1 MQWPWGDPGARD
13 PALSDSLV
21 GLLADAEAEDGGVAR
36 PRTADWFQACPRK
49 ARGREA
55 DAVAEQNREYI
66 HQDLVDEP
74 PLQALAG
81 HVSAEDFE
89 VLAAGSVPCRG
100 DRFADVAGEDRDV
113 RVRRLQRPMGE
124 EEHGSGERVVDAV
137 RLLGLHPVAYLPS
150 PPADEHGAGGRCD
163 LRDIVRCHE
172 VGESAIIPPV
182 HGMAGTGD
190 EAVKRHTP
198 VHDNL
203 AAHVTTTIPGPS
215 PHVRPFPSGRLRVH
229 TRNIELIHRQPDPE
243 TVPFERMSE
252 ATTRVRQFCA
262 PRKKCRLA
270 HRVINFDAVASPEK
284 GSSRWR

>member
-1 MQWPWGDPGARD
+1 MSYASDLTDEQWALLERVGRGDPGARD

-36 PRTADWFQACPRK
+36 PRAADWFQVCPRK

-55 DAVAEQNREYI
+55 DAVAEQNRQYI

-81 HVSAEDFE
+81 HVGAEDFE
-89 VLAAGSVPCRG
+89 VLAAGSVHCRG

-113 RVRRLQRPMGE
+113 RVRRLQRPMSE
-124 EEHGSGERVVDAV
+124 EEHGSGEGVVDAA

-163 LRDIVRCHE
+163 LREIVRCHE
-172 VGESAIIPPV
+172 VGESAIKPPV

-203 AAHVTTTIPGPS
+203 AAHLTTAIPG
-215 PHVRPFPSGRLRVH
+215 VITARPTLSRA
-229 TRNIELIHRQPDPE
+229 DACE
-243 TVPFERMSE
+243 TLARGVTVQIVPPIG
-252 ATTRVRQFCA
+252 AVG
-262 PRKKCRLA
+262 KCR
-270 HRVINFDAVASPEK
+270 
-284 GSSRWR
+284 SSTSTRDNPAEQ